1 MEKTNLV
8 TLKEKTKN
16 PNGGYIFDHSEAYR
30 HLRTNIEFSAFNSEI
45 NVLVVTSANAAEGKS
60 TTSCNLAV
68 VMASHRQRVLLI
80 DCDLR
85 IPDIHRQFQVSN
97 ATGLSDAL
105 LNFKSE
111 GFNVLKYVQQIK
123 HPNISNDLYLMTAGP
138 IVPNPAEMLSSK
150 RFREFIEFLKLRFD
164 MIIMD
169 GPPVLPV
176 PDAIPVGLAADGML
190 FCVASEQ
197 TKKEHAKVAL
207 TQCKRAGINVIGT
220 CVTMIKEERN
230 SYYSYNYNNLQNKT
244 LGQQLKLKR
253 KKTRSA
259 KKSKSLSQGD

>member
-1 MEKTNLV
+1 MNNINLV
-8 TLKEKTKN
+8 TLREKPKN
-16 PNGGYIFDHSEAYR
+16 ANGGYVYDHGEAYR
-30 HLRTNIEFSAFNSEI
+30 HLRTNIEFSAFNSDI

-60 TTSCNLAV
+60 TTAANLAV
-68 VMASHRQRVLLI
+68 VYASHRQRVLLI

-85 IPDIHRQFQVSN
+85 IPDIHRLFHLSN
-97 ATGLSDAL
+97 TTGLSDAL

-111 GFNVLKYVQQIK
+111 GFNVLKYIHPIA
-123 HPNISNDLYLMTAGP
+123 HPNIANDLYVMTSGP
-138 IVPNPAEMLSSK
+138 HVPNPAEMLSSK
-150 RFREFIEFLKLRFD
+150 RFREFIDYLKQRFD

-230 SYYSYNYNNLQNKT
+230 SYYSYYYNNLQNKT
-244 LGQQLKLKR
+244 LGQQLKLK
-253 KKTRSA
+253 
-259 KKSKSLSQGD
+259 KSKKRQILKREKSDARD

>member
-1 MEKTNLV
+1 MEKYNLV

-16 PNGGYIFDHSEAYR
+16 AGGGYIYDHGEAYR
-30 HLRTNIEFSAFNSEI
+30 HLRTNIEFSAFNSDI

-60 TTSCNLAV
+60 TTSANLAV

-85 IPDIHRQFQVSN
+85 IPDIHRLFHISN

-105 LNFKSE
+105 LNFKTE
-111 GFNVLKYVQQIK
+111 GFNVLKYVQQIR
-123 HPNISNDLYLMTAGP
+123 HANISNDLYVMPSGP
-138 IVPNPAEMLSSK
+138 SVPNPAEMLSSK
-150 RFREFIEFLKLRFD
+150 RFREFIDFLKLRFD

-190 FCVASEQ
+190 FCVASEK

-230 SYYSYNYNNLQNKT
+230 SYYSYYYNNLQNKT
-244 LGQQLKLKR
+244 LGQRLKLKKR
-253 KKTRSA
+253 KVRTEKKT
-259 KKSKSLSQGD
+259 KSLDQGD

>member
-1 MEKTNLV
+1 MEKYNLV

-16 PNGGYIFDHSEAYR
+16 AGGGYIYDHGEAYR
-30 HLRTNIEFSAFNSEI
+30 HLRTNIEFSAFNSDI

-60 TTSCNLAV
+60 TTSANLAV

-85 IPDIHRQFQVSN
+85 IPDIHRLFHISN

-105 LNFKSE
+105 LNFKTE
-111 GFNVLKYVQQIK
+111 GFNVLKYVQQIR
-123 HPNISNDLYLMTAGP
+123 HANISNDLYVMPSGP
-138 IVPNPAEMLSSK
+138 SVPNPAEMLSSK
-150 RFREFIEFLKLRFD
+150 RFREFIDFLKLRFD

-230 SYYSYNYNNLQNKT
+230 SYYSYYYNNLQNKT

-253 KKTRSA
+253 KKSRSEN
-259 KKSKSLSQGD
+259 KSKSLDQGD

>member
-1 MEKTNLV
+1 MEKINLV
-8 TLKEKTKN
+8 TLQEKSKSA
-16 PNGGYIFDHSEAYR
+16 NGGYVYDHGEAYR
-30 HLRTNIEFSAFNSEI
+30 HLRTNIEFSAFNSDI

-60 TTSCNLAV
+60 TTAANLAV
-68 VMASHRQRVLLI
+68 VEASHRQRVLLI

-85 IPDIHRQFQVSN
+85 IPDIHRLFHLSN
-97 ATGLSDAL
+97 NTGLSDAL

-111 GFNVLKYVQQIK
+111 GFNVLKYIHPIN
-123 HPNISNDLYLMTAGP
+123 HPNIANDLYVMTSGP
-138 IVPNPAEMLSSK
+138 SVPNPAEMLSSK
-150 RFREFIEFLKLRFD
+150 RFREFIEFLKQRFD

-230 SYYSYNYNNLQNKT
+230 SYYSYYYNNIQNKT
-244 LGQQLKLKR
+244 LGQQLKLRR
-253 KKTRSA
+253 KKKRA
-259 KKSKSLSQGD
+259 LKREDADDGD